1 MKRPLRPAKLLAW
14 LLLAAIV
21 GGAALVRWKA
31 SSKEDAKE
39 VAIAAPV
46 IVARP
51 AMLPLARELR
61 LNAYVES
68 ESMVTVLPLVSGIL
82 EGLDVDAGDRVR
94 KGQVIARIDAERFRL
109 QLGQAEAGWL
119 AAKSSWERVEQ
130 LYKAGATSQQS
141 YDQARAQF
149 DAAKSQYELAKLQLQ
164 YASVT
169 SPVDGVVLVRHLS
182 AGAIAAPERP
192 LVTIGDLSRLV
203 VRARVPE
210 RYYAEFSAR
219 GADGRPSAVAVRVSQ
234 EGAGEHRAAISSV
247 APFVSAENKT
257 FEVSC
262 ELGGDTSLLRPG
274 MSVVAVFTL
283 ERREGQWSLP
293 YSALIGGNTLWYA
306 ETAAD
311 GTATARSMALSPGF
325 STDERFAI
333 PDSESGKTFIVEGQH
348 FLREGS
354 AVRVVGEAKTP

>member
-1 MKRPLRPAKLLAW
+1 MKRRFSPGRLLAW
-14 LLLAAIV
+14 LFLLGILA
-21 GGAALVRWKA
+21 GAAWF
-31 SSKEDAKE
+31 SSRQAGKERVKE
-39 VAIAAPV
+39 AAIAAPV
-46 IVARP
+46 IVAK
-51 AMLPLARELR
+51 ALHGPLVRELR
-61 LNAYVES
+61 INAYIES

-82 EGLDVDAGDRVR
+82 ESLDVEAGDRVR
-94 KGQVIARIDAERFRL
+94 KGQVIARIDAERYRL

-141 YDQARAQF
+141 HDQTKAQF
-149 DAAKSQYELAKLQLQ
+149 DAATSQYDLAKLQLQ
-164 YASVT
+164 YAAVT

-210 RYYAEFSAR
+210 RYYAEFSS
-219 GADGRPSAVAVRVSQ
+219 RPAAVAVRVSQ
-234 EGAGEHRAAISSV
+234 DGGPEHAARISAI

-262 ELGGDTSLLRPG
+262 DLDGDVAFLRPG

-283 ERREGQWSLP
+283 ERREGLWSLP
-293 YSALIGGNTLWYA
+293 HEALVGGKTLWYVEA
-306 ETAAD
+306 GPD
-311 GTATARSMALSPGF
+311 GATVARPMDVPAGF

-333 PDSESGKTFIVEGQH
+333 PAAEAGRAFIVEGQH
-348 FLREGS
+348 FLRDGS
-354 AVRVVGEAKTP
+354 AVRVAGEAKAP